1 MMSIKNPINF
11 SLSEIA
17 EGGVQEKF
25 AIEMEKVANNILDPN
40 TEAKAKRKVT
50 LELTLIPND
59 NRDAIDVMVNV
70 KSKLAPQ
77 EGVATTMLLGRNS
90 DTGMIE
96 ANELKSGIPGQT
108 YIDNQG
114 ILKDDKG
121 NPIDQDLNSQ
131 TGQVIDLQNKKG

>member
-1 MMSIKNPINF
+1 MMSITNPINF

-25 AIEMEKVANNILDPN
+25 AAEMEKVANNILDPN
-40 TEAKAKRKVT
+40 TKAKAKRKVT
-50 LELTLIPND
+50 LELVLVPND
-59 NRDAIDVMVNV
+59 NRDAIDVTVNV

-108 YIDNQG
+108 YIDNEG
-114 ILKDDKG
+114 TLKDDKG
-121 NPIDQDLNSQ
+121 NPIDQDSNPKN
-131 TGQVIDLQNKKG
+131 GKVINLQNQKG

>member
-1 MMSIKNPINF
+1 
-11 SLSEIA
+11 
-17 EGGVQEKF
+17 
-25 AIEMEKVANNILDPN
+25 
-40 TEAKAKRKVT
+40 
-50 LELTLIPND
+50 
-59 NRDAIDVMVNV
+59 
-70 KSKLAPQ
+70 
-77 EGVATTMLLGRNS
+77 MLLGRNS

-131 TGQVIDLQNKKG
+131 TGQVIDLQNKKV